1 MNGERLRALVVCSSN
16 SSEELPGRL
25 KKVTTPMNMEVWSA
39 AMTVHPDRVLAET
52 IVRGVAEGFRI
63 GYDRRRVRLE
73 EQGKNMQSAE
83 VQEEIV
89 EAYIQ
94 AELSEDTV
102 LLVGSCKEAQ
112 ELGIHCSP
120 FGVIPKKN
128 RPAKSQFVSARRS
141 QCE

>member
-1 MNGERLRALVVCSSN
+1 
-16 SSEELPGRL
+16 
-25 KKVTTPMNMEVWSA
+25 MNMEVWSA

-94 AELSEDTV
+94 AELSEDRA
-102 LLVGSCKEAQ
+102 LLVGSCKEAH

-128 RPAKSQFVSARRS
+128 RPGKYRLILNLSAPEGQ
-141 QCE
+141 QCEW